1 MLFRESCFT
10 NEAEL
15 IKACIANDK
24 RAQRIMYEKFSSR
37 MFSLCLRYSKDRAL
51 AEDLLQDGFI
61 TVFLKLKSYN
71 GNGSFEGWMRKI
83 FVNTALM
90 QIRKNDVLKD
100 STDVDILSYSTPF
113 NDNILEKIDGKD
125 VINMIMEM
133 PEGFRTVF
141 NLSVFEGFSHQ
152 EIAQNLGITE
162 GTSRSQLNRAR
173 QWLQKRIIEN
183 EGER

>member
-100 STDVDILSYSTPF
+100 STDVDVLSYSTPF